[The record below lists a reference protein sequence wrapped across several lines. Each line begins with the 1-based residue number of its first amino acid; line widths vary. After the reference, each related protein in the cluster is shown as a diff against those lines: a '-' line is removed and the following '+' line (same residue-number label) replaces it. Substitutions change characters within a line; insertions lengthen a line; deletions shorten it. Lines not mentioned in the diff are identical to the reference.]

1 MAGTIFKPGDFN
13 IIDERTGRKIKRSEA
28 RKEWTNRIVSKESF
42 EYRHP
47 QDFLR
52 SFPDHQAVEDA
63 RTEATDGYLATNQVT
78 ETDFDEVGTEPGVLP
93 TVWDDGASEWDG
105 GFSRWDEV
113 V

>member
-1 MAGTIFKPGDFN
+1 MSGTRYIPGDHN

-28 RKEWTNRIVSKESF
+28 RKEWTNRIVGKASF
-42 EYRHP
+42 EQRHP

-52 SFPDHQAVEDA
+52 SIPDHQAVEDA
-63 RTEATDGYLATNQVT
+63 RTESSDLYLSTNQVT
-78 ETDFDEVGTEPGVLP
+78 ETDQEEVGSDVPVLP
-93 TVWDDGASEWDG
+93 TVWDAGASEWDG